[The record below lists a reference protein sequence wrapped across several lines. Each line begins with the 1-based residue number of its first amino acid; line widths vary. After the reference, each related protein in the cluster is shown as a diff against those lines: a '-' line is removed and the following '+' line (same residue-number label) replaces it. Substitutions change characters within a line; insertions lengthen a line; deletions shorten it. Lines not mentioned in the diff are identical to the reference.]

1 MTPLRILVA
10 VDHDLLRR
18 GIKSLLEDQRGW
30 EVCGEA
36 RTGIEAVSRA
46 EQLQPD
52 VAILDIT
59 MPQLNG
65 LDATRKIRK
74 ASWQTEI
81 LLLSVQYSDRL
92 VQDSFEAGALG
103 YLLKSDSGQHLV
115 KAVETLALHR
125 PFYTARAK
133 EALLAQFN
141 SAPATDLTP
150 REREILQLI
159 SEGKAT
165 REIAA
170 LLSLSVKTIEFH
182 RSNIMRKLNAHKVSE
197 LVRYAVRN
205 RIIEP

>member
-1 MTPLRILVA
+1 MAPLRILVA

-18 GIKSLLEDQRGW
+18 GITSLLEDQRGW

-115 KAVETLALHR
+115 KAVETLALHK

-133 EALLAQFN
+133 
-141 SAPATDLTP
+141 
-150 REREILQLI
+150 
-159 SEGKAT
+159 
-165 REIAA
+165 
-170 LLSLSVKTIEFH
+170 
-182 RSNIMRKLNAHKVSE
+182 
-197 LVRYAVRN
+197 
-205 RIIEP
+205 